1 MSTVT
6 TTDKLTIVKLL
17 AAGRDA
23 EFVATA
29 VSTDVYTVVRTASG
43 YGYPDQ
49 SKLAW
54 AADVLQKQ
62 IDEAAR
68 PAVAPAAPVR
78 PPAQR
83 PTAPT
88 PRPLTAVP
96 GPAPDEVRAVIA
108 RGLKSER
115 PRIRRF
121 AEKARDAVDALTGAL
136 RADEEQR
143 RQDAARAAEQAKARS
158 EVERLERELAAAKAL
173 LRGDRSAAGG
183 ATTPPATDV
192 HGVQS
197 KVVRAWAAENGVTC
211 PKAGRVPRAVVEQ
224 YVTAT
229 RGEAA

>member
-6 TTDKLTIVKLL
+6 TSDKLTIVKLF
-17 AAGRDA
+17 AAGRDK
-23 EFVATA
+23 EFVAAA
-29 VSTDVYTVVRTASG
+29 VGHDVDTVVRAAAG
-43 YGYPDQ
+43 HGYPDS

-54 AADVLQKQ
+54 AADILQKQ
-62 IDEAAR
+62 IDDEAR
-68 PAVAPAAPVR
+68 SGIPESTPVR

-88 PRPLTAVP
+88 RPLTAVP
-96 GPAPDEVRAVIA
+96 GPAADEVRAVIA

-115 PRIRRF
+115 PRIRK
-121 AEKARDAVDALTGAL
+121 AAAKARDAVDALTGAL

-143 RQDAARAAEQAKARS
+143 RQEAARAAEVARARS

-173 LRGDRSAAGG
+173 LRGERPAGG
-183 ATTPPATDV
+183 GAVIPPATAV

-197 KVVRAWAAENGVTC
+197 KDVRAWAATNGVDC
-211 PKAGRVPRAVVEQ
+211 PRAGRVPRAVVEQ
-224 YVTAT
+224 YVAAT